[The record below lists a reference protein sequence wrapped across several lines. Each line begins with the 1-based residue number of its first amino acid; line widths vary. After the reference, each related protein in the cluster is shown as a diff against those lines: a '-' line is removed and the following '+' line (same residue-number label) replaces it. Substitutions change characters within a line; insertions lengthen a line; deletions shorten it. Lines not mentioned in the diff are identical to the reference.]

1 MLLLISSSEDI
12 AHCIRAVIGRSFFH
26 ILWLLGATYLFL
38 EAREVVARE
47 QINNISFFA
56 LLFVLSSY
64 QLSVSRNFLTLQHFK
79 AAERCYESSSLM
91 FIASLLAVFDA
102 ALDFLIGSIKTDLNM
117 AGPWPFLFGLGWL
130 INLVAVLLAIKSME
144 IFLPM
149 LFRSHRP
156 NHSRDESQP

>member
-1 MLLLISSSEDI
+1 MMVAMSERVSLGYRKVWL
-12 AHCIRAVIGRSFFH
+12 HGIRVG
-26 ILWLLGATYLFL
+26 LWLLGATYLFL

-117 AGPWPFLFGLGWL
+117 AGAWPFLFGLGWL

-149 LFRSHRP
+149 LFHSHRP